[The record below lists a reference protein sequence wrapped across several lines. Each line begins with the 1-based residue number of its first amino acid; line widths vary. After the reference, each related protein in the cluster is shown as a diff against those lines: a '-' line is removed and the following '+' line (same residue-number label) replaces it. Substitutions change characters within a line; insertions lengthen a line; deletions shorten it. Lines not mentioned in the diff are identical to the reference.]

1 MISFGCR
8 GDTEVV
14 VDKRMKI
21 YFTLLLQMVPE
32 HLLATSAKL
41 CAEILAAAA
50 DGLLDLNDGPSQC
63 VLKVHPCFFVSLVS
77 QVFM

>member
-1 MISFGCR
+1 
-8 GDTEVV
+8 
-14 VDKRMKI
+14 MKI
-21 YFTLLLQMVPE
+21 YSTLLQQMVPE

-63 VLKVHPCFFVSLVS
+63 VLQVLLFTLNCLPVHFV
-77 QVFM
+77 